1 MMKKP
6 NELSNLFSDSD
17 FEKYPFV
24 RIPQEF
30 KDERGIIQNIADGAI
45 GDVAVITSNSGS
57 IRANHVHSD
66 DWHLTYIVSGSMKYH
81 WVDVQGINQNTIVNK
96 AEMVFT
102 PSRTP
107 HKMEFLTDSV
117 FIAIS
122 KLNRSH
128 EKYEADTKKIDLDFF
143 KE

>member
-1 MMKKP
+1 MVKP
-6 NELSNLFSDSD
+6 IELSNLFSDSD

-30 KDERGIIQNIADGAI
+30 KDERGLIQNIDDGAI

-66 DWHLTYIVSGSMKYH
+66 DWHLTFIVSGSMKYY
-81 WVDVQGINQNTIVNK
+81 WVDVQGVNQNTIVNK

-128 EKYEADTKKIDLDFF
+128 EKYEADTEKIDLDFF

>member
-1 MMKKP
+1 MNKP

-30 KDERGIIQNIADGAI
+30 KDERGLIQNIADGAI
-45 GDVAVITSNSGS
+45 GDVAVITSNPGS

-66 DWHLTYIVSGSMKYH
+66 DWHLTFIVSGLMKYF
-81 WVDVQGINQNTIVNK
+81 WVDIHGVKQNTIVNK

-128 EKYEADTKKIDLDFF
+128 EKYEADTEKIDIDFF
-143 KE
+143 EE

>member
-1 MMKKP
+1 MKKP
-6 NELSNLFSDSD
+6 NELSELFSDSD
-17 FEKYPFV
+17 FESYPFV

-30 KDERGIIQNIADGAI
+30 KDERGLIQNIADGAI
-45 GDVAVITSNSGS
+45 GDVAVITSTLGA
-57 IRANHVHSD
+57 IRANHVHTD
-66 DWHLTYIVSGSMKYH
+66 DWHLTFMVSGSMKYF
-81 WVDVQGINQNTIVNK
+81 WVDDQGVNQSAIVNK

-107 HKMEFLTDSV
+107 HKMEFLSDSV

-128 EKYEADTKKIDLDFF
+128 EKYEADTEKIDQDFF

>member
-6 NELSNLFSDSD
+6 NELSDLFSDSD
-17 FEKYPFV
+17 FETYPFV

-30 KDERGIIQNIADGAI
+30 RDERGIIQNIADGAI
-45 GDVAVITSNSGS
+45 GDVAVITSKSGS
-57 IRANHVHSD
+57 IRANHVHSN
-66 DWHLTYIVSGSMKYH
+66 DWHLTFIVNGSMKYF
-81 WVDVQGINQNTIVNK
+81 WVDGDGKNQNAIVNR

-102 PSRTP
+102 PAQIP
-107 HKMEFLTDSV
+107 HKMEFLSDSV

-128 EKYEADTKKIDLDFF
+128 EEYEADTEKIDLDFF
-143 KE
+143 